1 MAVFILITPT
11 LPSPL
16 PTGRQASRGRGY
28 RGRGKKE
35 GGDETSLDGGERKK
49 SSSHSLLLNILQEVN
64 NEN

>member
-11 LPSPL
+11 LPSPIK
-16 PTGRQASRGRGY
+16 GEGIQGE
-28 RGRGKKE
+28 GKKE
-35 GGDETSLDGGERKK
+35 RGDATSLDGGERKK